1 MNGYVFVR
9 SAEVKDAIKDFCL
22 KNNVILNI
30 MSVFN
35 IQKEER
41 WVCCYKAD
49 PFLSKQI
56 KAIADS

>member
-9 SAEVKDAIKDFCL
+9 TEEAKNAIRDFCL
-22 KNNVILNI
+22 KNKIMLNI

-35 IQKEER
+35 IHKEER

-56 KAIADS
+56 KEIAG

>member
-9 SAEVKDAIKDFCL
+9 TKEAKNAIRDFCL
-22 KNNVILNI
+22 KNKIMLNI

-35 IQKEER
+35 VHKEER

-56 KAIADS
+56 KEIAG

>member
-1 MNGYVFVR
+1 MNGYAFVR
-9 SAEVKDAIKDFCL
+9 TEEAKNAIRDFCL
-22 KNNVILNI
+22 KNKIMLNI

-35 IQKEER
+35 IHKEER

-56 KAIADS
+56 KEIAG